1 MKGRAIATGA
11 RPSQAAPRPGLVPF
25 SPSIASY
32 QASLCQGQSR
42 CKACAPHMPAMHSL
56 TLTSQCHHNHSL
68 ANDSHVQ
75 CGRTVAGVCVS
86 RETVWQNEG
95 SRVWRLC
102 GQSAVLGGSSSS
114 QVQHGE
120 SVARLCF
127 QSREPSAT
135 IFLTFRPT
143 LPYFALFPPFCLA
156 FPAYRFCHNPNALQS
171 YSCH

>member
-1 MKGRAIATGA
+1 MGFHPEYTYSLKDIMGFRYSFTQIGKARAIATGA
-11 RPSQAAPRPGLVPF
+11 GPSQAAPRPGLVPF

-42 CKACAPHMPAMHSL
+42 CKACAPHMPAMHSPA
-56 TLTSQCHHNHSL
+56 LTSQCHHNHSL

-86 RETVWQNEG
+86 RETVWQNGG

-114 QVQHGE
+114 QVQHGRI
-120 SVARLCF
+120 VF
-127 QSREPSAT
+127 
-135 IFLTFRPT
+135 
-143 LPYFALFPPFCLA
+143 
-156 FPAYRFCHNPNALQS
+156 
-171 YSCH
+171 

>member
-1 MKGRAIATGA
+1 
-11 RPSQAAPRPGLVPF
+11 
-25 SPSIASY
+25 
-32 QASLCQGQSR
+32 
-42 CKACAPHMPAMHSL
+42 MPAMRCL

-86 RETVWQNEG
+86 RETVWQNGG

-120 SVARLCF
+120 SVARLC
-127 QSREPSAT
+127 SRKGETRAT
-135 IFLTFRPT
+135 IFLTFP
-143 LPYFALFPPFCLA
+143 AFCLT
-156 FPAYRFCHNPNALQS
+156 FPAF
-171 YSCH
+171 